1 MHNFYVPD
9 SSKTGRTL
17 LEILCKDNKNVLIYP
32 ENGISPWEQ
41 IEYITSIINNKE
53 EIHIVTFSPYIMNY
67 LNILIKRNLLSPEN
81 IQANYVY
88 IENNELKYRSLIGK
102 NEKNETVVDTYDL
115 SEPMAAMAA
124 MYEEL
129 Y

>member
-1 MHNFYVPD
+1 MYNFYIPD

>member
-81 IQANYVY
+81 IQTNYVY

-115 SEPMAAMAA
+115 SEPMAAM
-124 MYEEL
+124 YEE
-129 Y
+129 YIK

>member
-1 MHNFYVPD
+1 MYNFYVPD
-9 SSKTGRTL
+9 SSKTGRIL
-17 LEILCKDNKNVLIYP
+17 LEILCKDNKNVLRYP
-32 ENGISPWEQ
+32 ENGNSPWEQ
-41 IEYITSIINNKE
+41 IEDITSIINNKE

-67 LNILIKRNLLSPEN
+67 LNILIKRNLLSTEN

-115 SEPMAAMAA
+115 SEPMAV
-124 MYEEL
+124 MYSE
-129 Y
+129 YINN